1 MNIHFTD
8 KLLFNKLKDA
18 TLVRA
23 TVGSHLYGSNTSESD
38 IDYLYIYATSENEL
52 NSMVQSHHQLQY
64 NEDGIDH
71 VFVSLHS
78 FIKNCLSGDSTI
90 NFEVIQ
96 SDILQDTCLEFIHEY
111 KELFKTQT
119 IIKSYL
125 GLAKRDIKYFH
136 KADTEYLKRKRLG
149 HIVRGYLYANSIMYH
164 RFDFNSLNKEYIQI
178 LNTLD
183 ITTNHDLRKYDQLI
197 SICRDELNRRV
208 ENKTI
213 NLSWRINVE
222 DGIEFNESFLEFV
235 NSELFKHCQKY
246 LEDFNMS
253 EYINTYEN
261 WVNY

>member
-8 KLLFNKLKDA
+8 KNIFKKLKDA
-18 TLVRA
+18 TLVR
-23 TVGSHLYGSNTSESD
+23 TIIGSNLYGTNTTESD
-38 IDYLYIYATSENEL
+38 TDFLYIYATSNNEL
-52 NSMVQSHHQLQY
+52 NSIINSHHQLQFI
-64 NEDGIDH
+64 EDGVDH
-71 VFVSLHS
+71 IFVSLHS

-96 SDILQDTCLEFIHEY
+96 SDTLQDTCLEFIHEY

-136 KADTEYLKRKRLG
+136 KADTDRLKRKRLG
-149 HIVRGYLYANSIMYH
+149 HIVRGFLYASNIMNH
-164 RFDFNSLNKEYIQI
+164 QFDFNSLNEEYKQI
-178 LNTLD
+178 LNELN
-183 ITTNHDLRKYDQLI
+183 IETNYHLRMYDQLI
-197 SICRDELNRRV
+197 GICRDELNKRV

-222 DGIEFNESFLEFV
+222 DGIEFNETFVEFV
-235 NSELFKHCQKY
+235 NSELFKDCQKY